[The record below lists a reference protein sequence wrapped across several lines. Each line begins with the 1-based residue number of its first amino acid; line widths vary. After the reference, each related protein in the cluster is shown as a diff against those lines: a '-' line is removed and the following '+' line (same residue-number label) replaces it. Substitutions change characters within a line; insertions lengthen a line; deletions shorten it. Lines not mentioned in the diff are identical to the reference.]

1 MSLPRSGLAA
11 QERKGQT
18 EPRLFTPPLRELTPD
33 TSWGFECISFL
44 ENVLRW
50 TLLPWQKWLY
60 IHALEKDS
68 EGVDFRYQ
76 TIVLLIARQNGKT
89 QWLKGLGLWKLYM
102 DGAKQVLISAQNL
115 EMAETTLSEVV
126 ADVRS
131 NKLLRQEFRRFSQTN
146 GKYKMVLK
154 PEPGDPFDEP
164 REWRAAVSSRKGG
177 RSLSADLAQL
187 DELREQQNWLAWNA
201 IVPTTTARPRSL
213 VVCASNAGD
222 ATSVVLRSLRD
233 GAMERL
239 RSRNTEDTQ
248 TFLAEWSVPDD
259 VDHTDPQYWPM
270 ANPAMGY
277 LPGFTEDTLR
287 GRLEAMHDNIPGWRT
302 EHCCQWVDALEPGVF
317 PADAWART
325 TDHSSHRAED
335 SPVWASVDINFQR
348 SKAYVAIASTR
359 PDGLMHFE
367 VVKAQRGTD
376 WILDWFTER
385 ADKFQSVVIQARGA
399 PASGLIEEFIGLGI
413 PVTELGGT
421 DLTRCYGHFY
431 DLLVEG
437 KAMHRPSP
445 VLDAAAGVAR
455 ARIIGDS
462 WVIDRKNSPIDA
474 SPLVAA
480 IQAVAGEMLHE
491 PVRVSA
497 YESKDLLVV

>member
-11 QERKGQT
+11 QERTGQT

-164 REWRAAVSSRKGG
+164 REWRAAVSSRKG
-177 RSLSADLAQL
+177 
-187 DELREQQNWLAWNA
+187 
-201 IVPTTTARPRSL
+201 SL
-213 VVCASNAGD
+213 VQEKCFGTGASA
-222 ATSVVLRSLRD
+222 VVLVKAGEAVGLAVLETNFVLAR
-233 GAMERL
+233 
-239 RSRNTEDTQ
+239 
-248 TFLAEWSVPDD
+248 FLATPGAGNGRKVPR
-259 VDHTDPQYWPM
+259 
-270 ANPAMGY
+270 A
-277 LPGFTEDTLR
+277 LR
-287 GRLEAMHDNIPGWRT
+287 AG
-302 EHCCQWVDALEPGVF
+302 
-317 PADAWART
+317 
-325 TDHSSHRAED
+325 
-335 SPVWASVDINFQR
+335 
-348 SKAYVAIASTR
+348 
-359 PDGLMHFE
+359 
-367 VVKAQRGTD
+367 
-376 WILDWFTER
+376 
-385 ADKFQSVVIQARGA
+385 
-399 PASGLIEEFIGLGI
+399 GLG
-413 PVTELGGT
+413 
-421 DLTRCYGHFY
+421 R
-431 DLLVEG
+431 
-437 KAMHRPSP
+437 
-445 VLDAAAGVAR
+445 
-455 ARIIGDS
+455 
-462 WVIDRKNSPIDA
+462 
-474 SPLVAA
+474 
-480 IQAVAGEMLHE
+480 
-491 PVRVSA
+491 
-497 YESKDLLVV
+497 